1 MILFLLLS
9 LGFHSCIMMLSML
22 TIYQRIKRTKKVKF
36 IKLISRY
43 APFYLIPALV
53 IELIAFQ
60 LQAPHSNGRISAV
73 LIGHLALFIKH
84 RYFTV
89 E

>member
-9 LGFHSCIMMLSML
+9 LGFHFFIVMLSML
-22 TIYQRIKRTKKVKF
+22 TIYQRIKRTKKIKF
-36 IKLISRY
+36 IKLATRY
-43 APFYLIPALV
+43 APFYLVPALIV
-53 IELIAFQ
+53 ELIALQ
-60 LQAPHSNGRISAV
+60 LQAPHSNGRISAL

-84 RYFTV
+84 RYFTI